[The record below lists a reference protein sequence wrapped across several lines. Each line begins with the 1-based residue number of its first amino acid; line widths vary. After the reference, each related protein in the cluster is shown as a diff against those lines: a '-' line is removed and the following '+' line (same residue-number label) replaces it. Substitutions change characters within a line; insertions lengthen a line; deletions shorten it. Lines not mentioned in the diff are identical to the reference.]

1 MKKLLIILC
10 SSLMSCLA
18 SFGQKEEWGTIDVP
32 TRMDWWISASAG
44 STLSF
49 ADNAPSNNFVK
60 NFPSIDVQLGTFF
73 SRAFGVRFGASVARQ
88 SGEADDA
95 ARSLNPEKY
104 DTYYHFYL
112 MHAYAD
118 GVLDITTLLAPRRK
132 YRPKFDVMVFAG
144 PALVEA
150 VHFDMK
156 LKDWFDYPVDYHDK
170 TCWSFHAGLMTAYR
184 LTSHWDWSLEASY
197 NMIESRYDGVEE
209 NASLSGFLKFHT
221 GLVYH
226 IYDRRDRNR
235 YRLTT
240 DIDSD
245 WAPRYTEKDRE
256 KIRQEERQRI
266 QKARKE
272 LEKRRATKS
281 ERIRQHNEDVKK
293 ANEQI
298 RKRKENRAKEW
309 EEREKY
315 NENVIMR

>member
-1 MKKLLIILC
+1 MMKYLFICLFVAL
-10 SSLMSCLA
+10 SCVS
-18 SFGQKEEWGTIDVP
+18 SFGQQEEWGTIDVP
-32 TRMDWWISASAG
+32 KRMDWWIGASVG

-49 ADNAPSNNFVK
+49 SDNAPNNNFVK

-88 SGEADDA
+88 SGEADA
-95 ARSLNPEKY
+95 AAKSLDPGKY
-104 DTYYHFYL
+104 GSYYHFYL

-118 GVLDITTLLAPRRK
+118 GVLDLTTLFAPRRK
-132 YRPKFDVMVFAG
+132 YRPKVDVMVFAG
-144 PALVEA
+144 PALIEA

-156 LKDWFDYPVDYHDK
+156 LKDWDVYPVDYNDK
-170 TCWSFHAGLMTAYR
+170 TCWSFHAGLTTAYR
-184 LTSHWDWSLEASY
+184 FSSHWDWSLEASY
-197 NMIESRYDGVEE
+197 NMIESRYDGVEG

-256 KIRQEERQRI
+256 KIRQEERERI
-266 QKARKE
+266 RKARKE
-272 LEKRRATKS
+272 MDKRRATKN
-281 ERIRQHNEDVKK
+281 ERIRQHNKEVRN
-293 ANEQI
+293 ANERI
-298 RKRKENRAKEW
+298 RKSKEKRAKEW
-309 EEREKY
+309 EEKKLY
-315 NENVIMR
+315 NELNY